1 MSTNGKGTCCVGTG
15 TLIKNMVYLMNNKL
29 VKVMAITLVFE
40 ISGCATLGAKLAQQE
55 VIKMAATGCEKSGA
69 VGNVSYD
76 DCETVTRVIKLW
88 GINDGQVG
96 FDNKGR
102 LELRGTY
109 QTEDDVDKA
118 FVVAQTI
125 VGAKLV
131 SPVTPRNINVLRWR
145 PILAK
150 SGQDSV
156 QNGDGRK
163 LALLVGISKFA
174 ENEDWAI
181 KTAGNDVALLS
192 KSLQTH
198 GFQKPSILVDSAAT
212 RSNIV
217 RELTKI
223 SANAKPNDT
232 LFVYISTHGAP
243 PDKFGQLNIIPYDFS
258 KKGLELGDFDPNSKH
273 SDEEYLKISK
283 SRYDV
288 QTKYAVPAETL
299 NTIFTDSNIKSVVQ
313 VLDVCYSG
321 AALGDVFKPVGS
333 EKFQSI
339 ERDSNFGISKHQI
352 ASALGSSG
360 SKDLLIESSGKS
372 VAYSQVNKVDLSS
385 YANMTTPKAITK
397 PTAESGKAI
406 ITASGNSEKSW
417 YDDSDSFSATGIKES
432 FFTHFFVEGLE
443 KSGGQT
449 GQAFDYAGP
458 RTSRIVME
466 VKGENQNPTYA
477 TVPTRV
483 SLDMYD

>member
-1 MSTNGKGTCCVGTG
+1 
-15 TLIKNMVYLMNNKL
+15 MNNKSF
-29 VKVMAITLVFE
+29 KVLAATVVFE

-55 VIKMAATGCEKSGA
+55 VIHMAATGCEKSGA
-69 VGNVSYD
+69 VGSVSYE
-76 DCETVTRVIKLW
+76 DCERVGRVIKLW

-96 FDNKGR
+96 FDNRGR

-125 VGAKLV
+125 VGAQLV

-150 SGQDSV
+150 TDQASV
-156 QNGDGRK
+156 QGGNGRK
-163 LALLVGISKFA
+163 LALLIGISKFA
-174 ENEDWAI
+174 EEKDWEI
-181 KTAGNDVALLS
+181 KTAGNDVALIS
-192 KSLQTH
+192 KSLQNH
-198 GFQKPSILVDSAAT
+198 GFEKPNILIDSAAT
-212 RSNIV
+212 RSNIIK
-217 RELTKI
+217 ELKRI
-223 SANAKPNDT
+223 SSNARPNDT
-232 LFVYISTHGAP
+232 VFVYISTHGAP

-258 KKGLELGDFDPNSKH
+258 KKGLELGGFDPNAKH

-283 SRYDV
+283 ARYDV
-288 QTKYAVPAETL
+288 QTKYGVPADTL
-299 NTIFTDSNIKSVVQ
+299 NNIISDSNIKSIVE

-339 ERDSNFGISKHQI
+339 ERNSNFGISNHQI
-352 ASALGSSG
+352 ASALGYSG
-360 SKDLLIESSGKS
+360 SKDLLIDSVRKSGDYPQ
-372 VAYSQVNKVDLSS
+372 VAKVNLSS
-385 YANMTTPKAITK
+385 YANMSTPTASSK

-406 ITASGNSEKSW
+406 ITASGNAEKSW
-417 YDDSDSFSATGIKES
+417 YDDSDAFSTTGIKES

-458 RTSRIVME
+458 RTRRIVME
-466 VKGENQNPTYA
+466 VKGEKQNPTYA

-483 SLDMYD
+483 SLDIYD